1 MTTSYALYL
10 TNIFIQQNGLE
21 QIYQRECN
29 LHAQE
34 FTFLCLLFCFRI
46 GKIESTVND
55 NCIAVA
61 ILCKSITGS
70 GKTQAPFILQL
81 SVPKSMLKQLKNMNL
96 LRRVSETLQSNTN
109 IRITI
114 EKFSEK
120 YYSDSGVIFFFKYST
135 NFQNKNIQQQQLKFQ
150 LKTLNLRL
158 CNVKIYNNDLVN
170 RNFEKHLIS
179 TTRASNR
186 KAVFQVILLPSNCLY
201 YQHANCPINV
211 YQRDSKLRSINTNW
225 TMSKYEFIQIYGIYL
240 LKSSVRASPT
250 SLRTNKFHIL
260 QFYYNYREIYTQSSF
275 C

>member
-114 EKFSEK
+114 EEFSEK
-120 YYSDSGVIFFFKYST
+120 YYSDSGVIFFLNIRQIFRIKIFSSSSL
-135 NFQNKNIQQQQLKFQ
+135 NF
-150 LKTLNLRL
+150 
-158 CNVKIYNNDLVN
+158 
-170 RNFEKHLIS
+170 S
-179 TTRASNR
+179 
-186 KAVFQVILLPSNCLY
+186 
-201 YQHANCPINV
+201 
-211 YQRDSKLRSINTNW
+211 
-225 TMSKYEFIQIYGIYL
+225 
-240 LKSSVRASPT
+240 
-250 SLRTNKFHIL
+250 
-260 QFYYNYREIYTQSSF
+260 
-275 C
+275 